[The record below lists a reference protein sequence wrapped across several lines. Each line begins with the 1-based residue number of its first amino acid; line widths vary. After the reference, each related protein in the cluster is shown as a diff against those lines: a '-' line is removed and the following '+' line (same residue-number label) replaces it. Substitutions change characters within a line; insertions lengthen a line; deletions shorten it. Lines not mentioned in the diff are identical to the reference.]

1 MSERYQQLEEV
12 ARNWMTVIWVKKD
25 FASFNRFHHPNFQ
38 DMSPAGRDS
47 NRQAY
52 EDGIVE
58 FFKIFPNFTAFIEDI
73 VVDEQKGK
81 TAIRWSASA
90 SQQNEFYGLKPSG
103 RTIFFSGLEILA
115 IDKDGLIT
123 ERWGEWDGLSIL
135 EQITKK
141 DGDVTNG

>member
-1 MSERYQQLEEV
+1 MSTRYQQLENV
-12 ARNWMTVIWVKKD
+12 ARNWMTSIWVKKD
-25 FASFNRFHHPNFQ
+25 FASFHKFHHPNFQ

-52 EDGIVE
+52 EDGIEE

-73 VVDEQKGK
+73 VVDEQKGRV
-81 TAIRWSASA
+81 AFRWSASA
-90 SQQNEFYGLKPSG
+90 SQQNEFYGLKPTG

-115 IDKDGLIT
+115 VDMDGLIT

-135 EQITKK
+135 EQMTKNI
-141 DGDVTNG
+141 GGVPNE